1 MSENFSQSD
10 VAPTTSK
17 EPRAV
22 FVPYANDQRTLCAAC
37 GQIIYDLSQSDNELT
52 ELYERM
58 EPAYV
63 LVVERKKPAPEVSW
77 DNARGVPGGT
87 TVQHHGPSAT
97 SMMLRVHVCHPTMNN
112 AERIQRAVTKETL
125 RALDELTEG
134 YAQTP
139 GWLDVAIT
147 EALRTYIETV
157 DVAEITPGE
166 IVKASASA
174 TSAVDTEIMLHNS

>member
-1 MSENFSQSD
+1 MSEDLSQSD
-10 VAPTTSK
+10 VAPATSK

-37 GQIIYDLSQSDNELT
+37 GQIVYDLSQSDNELT

-63 LVVERKKPAPEVSW
+63 MVVERKKPAPEVDW
-77 DNARGVPGGT
+77 DNARGVPGDT

-97 SMMLRVHVCHPTMNN
+97 SMMLRVHTCHPAMNN
-112 AERIQRAVTKETL
+112 AERIQHAVTKETL
-125 RALDELTEG
+125 KVIDELTEN

-139 GWLDVAIT
+139 GWLNVAIT

-166 IVKASASA
+166 VVKASAAA